1 MTLLQSPRSA
11 SSTPSEADVRNR
23 LATRRPLVPTAT
35 LGGAIAAAA
44 PLLVLQAIAVIG
56 WFVTDA
62 GAHGSPGD
70 ALRVG
75 AYGWL
80 LAHGSGLSVEGIRIT
95 AVPLGLTLLAAWSIH
110 RVGRR
115 VGESISD
122 HGPDAGRIGD
132 GERDWTVPIAAVLFA
147 AGYSVVA
154 VLTAAVA
161 ATVEHAPSTP
171 RVVLWSML
179 LSLIVGLPALAS
191 GSGRAAVWL
200 PLLPTQVRMVGLVGR
215 RIALTWLVVA
225 TAAWLVALAMD
236 FATAA
241 NIVSQLDA
249 DAGDAGLITVLTLGV
264 APNATLWSSA
274 YLLGP
279 GFSVGAGT
287 VVAPADLVLG
297 PLPLFPLLA
306 ALPSG
311 SLAAGWAVVVMTT
324 PALVAAVVVAR
335 LQRALPD
342 GTWDRAATRGGVGGI
357 LAGLVVGCLTVISD
371 GAVGPGRLQQVGP
384 FAWEVFLHAVTAFGV
399 GGLIG
404 GLAMWWWTNRWSAY
418 AHRWVDPVVARIRS
432 LRR

>member
-1 MTLLQSPRSA
+1 MTLLQPPRSA
-11 SSTPSEADVRNR
+11 SSRPADADVRHR

-44 PLLVLQAIAVIG
+44 PLLVLLALAVVG

-62 GAHGSPGD
+62 GSHGSPGE

-80 LAHGSGLSVEGIRIT
+80 LGHGSGLSVEGVRIT
-95 AVPLGLTLLAAWSIH
+95 AVPLGVTLLAAWSIH
-110 RVGRR
+110 RVGHR

-122 HGPDAGRIGD
+122 HGPDADRIGD
-132 GERDWTVPIAAVLFA
+132 GERDWTVPIATVLFA
-147 AGYSVVA
+147 TGYAVVA
-154 VLTAAVA
+154 VLTATVA

-171 RVVLWSML
+171 RVVLWSL
-179 LSLIVGLPALAS
+179 LLTVIVGLPALAS

-200 PLLPTQVRMVGLVGR
+200 PMLPPQVRMVGLAGR
-215 RIALTWLVVA
+215 RIALAWLVVA

-241 NIVSQLDA
+241 NIVSQLGA
-249 DAGDAGLITVLTLGV
+249 DAGDAGLITVLSLGIV
-264 APNATLWSSA
+264 PNATLWSSA

-311 SLAAGWAVVVMTT
+311 SLAAGWAVVLMTT

-342 GTWDRAATRGGVGGI
+342 GSWDRAATRGGVGGI
-357 LAGLVVGCLTVISD
+357 LAGLAVGCLTMLSG
-371 GAVGPGRLQQVGP
+371 GAAGPGRLQQVGP
-384 FAWEVFLHAVTAFGV
+384 FSWEVLLHAVTAFG
-399 GGLIG
+399 IG
-404 GLAMWWWTNRWSAY
+404 GLLGGLLMWWWMNRWSAY
-418 AHRWVDPVVARIRS
+418 AGRWISPVHARIRS